1 MIVRLFEEGDDVDY
15 GRKPSSDTFALSQN
29 EFYHAG
35 EFMAMSVMH
44 GGPAPNFLAKWVF
57 KMICD
62 GEKSALKERVK
73 IPLNH
78 KWKSVVDKIQAATTD
93 DELQTVL
100 GEDVVFDVL
109 SDIGYTGNVIRET
122 LKNKEHILN
131 AIHFKAVVE
140 PILPMINQLK
150 KGLQLF
156 NLLDVIKDHPN
167 HLSLVFTPNS
177 AFKVSPADFIDS
189 LNVQY
194 SEDGTNAK
202 SLEVETFKVFTDFLE
217 MVEHDESNEIGVED
231 LYMLITGLKSVPPL
245 GMAQCITVA
254 FKHGCEPGCACRP
267 TASTC
272 ALTLFLPVHIQSV
285 QDVCEKIKSA
295 VTEGRGFGF
304 V

>member
-1 MIVRLFEEGDDVDY
+1 M
-15 GRKPSSDTFALSQN
+15 
-29 EFYHAG
+29 
-35 EFMAMSVMH
+35 
-44 GGPAPNFLAKWVF
+44 
-57 KMICD
+57 
-62 GEKSALKERVK
+62 
-73 IPLNH
+73 
-78 KWKSVVDKIQAATTD
+78 
-93 DELQTVL
+93 L

-131 AIHFKAVVE
+131 AIHFKAVVK

-167 HLSLVFTPNS
+167 HFSLVFTPNS

-217 MVEHDESNEIGVED
+217 MVEHG
-231 LYMLITGLKSVPPL
+231 MLSKQLAMK
-245 GMAQCITVA
+245 
-254 FKHGCEPGCACRP
+254 
-267 TASTC
+267 
-272 ALTLFLPVHIQSV
+272 
-285 QDVCEKIKSA
+285 
-295 VTEGRGFGF
+295 
-304 V
+304 